1 MQFVSHKVSALGRLI
16 DKYGVYISHLT
27 ILAEDPDMKSVD
39 KQRIQGYIHES
50 KMFLGSA
57 FTIYL
62 NRMLY
67 YVRHCKKTKCAWC
80 VLQRL

>member
-1 MQFVSHKVSALGRLI
+1 
-16 DKYGVYISHLT
+16 
-27 ILAEDPDMKSVD
+27 MKSVD

-62 NRMLY
+62 NRLLFL
-67 YVRHCKKTKCAWC
+67 CKALQEDEVCVVCAAEALIKA
-80 VLQRL
+80 VKSLTH